1 MLTRAADHAVRML
14 ALTIISTGTPPRRD
28 HLATTNVGFIGLGI
42 MGAPMAA
49 NLLKAGFTV
58 TVWNRTP
65 SRMGSLVE
73 AGARP
78 AASPAEVAAAS
89 EVSVSCVT
97 NSADVQAI
105 ALGKGGVIEGANPGS
120 VYIDCSTIA
129 PQVARTVAAELAG
142 KGIAMLDAPVSGGD
156 VGAKAGTLAIM
167 VGGEAETFDRCLPV
181 LQAMGKTIVHVG
193 PNGAGQVV
201 KLCNQV
207 AGGLNLLAAAEAVN
221 LARRSGVDPA
231 KMLEVVSAGAAGSWM
246 LTNLGP
252 RAVAGDYAPGFM
264 VDLMQKD
271 LRLVLDAA
279 NESHTPL
286 PGTALVS
293 QLFQSIQA
301 EGRGTDGTQ
310 SLVDAIAKLAR

>member
-1 MLTRAADHAVRML
+1 MTIKRA
-14 ALTIISTGTPPRRD
+14 
-28 HLATTNVGFIGLGI
+28 GFVGLGI
-42 MGAPMAA
+42 MGAPMAQ
-49 NLLKAGFTV
+49 NLLKAGFEV
-58 TVWNRTP
+58 TVWNRTAA
-65 SRMGSLVE
+65 RMEPLVA

-89 EVSVSCVT
+89 DVTVSCVT
-97 NSADVQAI
+97 NSADVEQV
-105 ALGKGGVIEGANPGS
+105 ALGPGGVIEGAPRGS

-129 PQVARTVAAELAG
+129 PGTARSVASQLAT
-142 KGIAMLDAPVSGGD
+142 KGIEMLDAPISGGD

-167 VGGEAETFDRCLPV
+167 VGGEAATFERCLPV

-193 PNGAGQVV
+193 PAGAGQVV

-207 AGGLNLLAAAEAVN
+207 AGGLNLLAMAEAIT
-221 LARRSGVDPA
+221 LSRRAGVDPA

-246 LTNLGP
+246 LSNLGP
-252 RAVAGDYAPGFM
+252 RAVNGDFAPGFM

-279 NESHTPL
+279 SETHTPL
-286 PGTALVS
+286 PGSALVS

-301 EGRGTDGTQ
+301 EGRGRDGTQ
-310 SLVDAIAKLAR
+310 SLVDAIAKLSR

>member
-1 MLTRAADHAVRML
+1 MSVKR
-14 ALTIISTGTPPRRD
+14 
-28 HLATTNVGFIGLGI
+28 VGFIGLGI

-49 NLLKAGFTV
+49 NLLKAGFEV
-58 TVWNRTP
+58 TVWNRSP
-65 SRMGSLVE
+65 SRTKPLLE
-73 AGARP
+73 AGARGEE
-78 AASPAEVAAAS
+78 SPAKVAAAS
-89 EVSVSCVT
+89 EVTLSCVT
-97 NSADVQAI
+97 NSGDVEEV
-105 ALGKGGVIEGANPGS
+105 ALGPEGVIHGAKPGS
-120 VYIDCSTIA
+120 VYIDCSTISPDTA
-129 PQVARTVAAELAG
+129 RKVARELADRQVS
-142 KGIAMLDAPVSGGD
+142 MLDAPVSGGD
-156 VGAKAGTLAIM
+156 VGAIAGTLAIM
-167 VGGEAETFDRCLPV
+167 AGGEAAVFERCLPV
-181 LQAMGKTIVHVG
+181 FQAMGKTIVHVG
-193 PNGAGQVV
+193 PAGAGQVV

-246 LTNLGP
+246 LSNLAP
-252 RAVAGDYAPGFM
+252 RAVKGDYAPGFM

-279 NESHTPL
+279 NETHTPL

-310 SLVDAIAKLAR
+310 SLVDAIAKLSR

>member
-1 MLTRAADHAVRML
+1 MSVKR
-14 ALTIISTGTPPRRD
+14 
-28 HLATTNVGFIGLGI
+28 VGFVGLGI

-49 NLLKAGFTV
+49 NLLKAGFEV
-58 TVWNRTP
+58 TVWNRSP
-65 SRMGSLVE
+65 SRTKPLLE
-73 AGARP
+73 AGARGEE
-78 AASPAEVAAAS
+78 SPAKVAAAS
-89 EVSVSCVT
+89 EVTLSCVT
-97 NSADVQAI
+97 NSGDVEEV
-105 ALGKGGVIEGANPGS
+105 ALGPEGVIHGAKPGS
-120 VYIDCSTIA
+120 VYIDCSTISPDTA
-129 PQVARTVAAELAG
+129 RKVARELAERQVS
-142 KGIAMLDAPVSGGD
+142 MLDAPVSGGD
-156 VGAKAGTLAIM
+156 VGAIAGTLAIM
-167 VGGEAETFDRCLPV
+167 AGGEAAVFERCLPV
-181 LQAMGKTIVHVG
+181 FQAMGKTIVHVG
-193 PNGAGQVV
+193 PAGAGQVV

-246 LTNLGP
+246 LSNLAP
-252 RAVAGDYAPGFM
+252 RAVKGDYAPGFM

-279 NESHTPL
+279 NETHTPL

-310 SLVDAIAKLAR
+310 SLVDAIAKLSR